1 MTKRLITI
9 LLTLFTFIS
18 AYGQEDPLAIPISE
32 EATISLLTSGPS
44 KMAIFTAWGHTAI
57 RVKDPQTGLD
67 IIYNYGIF
75 SFGKPLSFVSR
86 FVSGQTDYRLGR
98 SSMRRSIEETI
109 EKNADYYEQ
118 ELNLTQQEKEKLY
131 NALIENYRP
140 ENRVYRYKYFSDN
153 CATRPRTLIR
163 ECINGK
169 LVYAR
174 GGEKGYTYSR
184 LFKKRN
190 GTNKS
195 YRDLIYEI
203 LPTSPWYRF
212 GIDMCL
218 GQPTDKPIT
227 EWDELFLPMFLK
239 EELGLLSIQKGN
251 QMRPLV
257 KRTHQLLEK
266 QKTEKKTEWTNV
278 LNPLVVFWTGFLFA
292 LLHVLFHIATGKD
305 DRWAYLLFFTLTG
318 LFGIVIFY
326 VSCLSVH
333 EFVSPNLNLLWMN
346 PLLFVIG
353 ILTYVKRAKK
363 LENTLMMIS
372 GAGCVLA
379 IIYFILS
386 KSLAT
391 VCSGLQQYNTA
402 ALPAILI
409 ELSLIV
415 SWIWRYKSKCKK
427 AEKRKSE

>member
-9 LLTLFTFIS
+9 LLTLFTSIS

-169 LVYAR
+169 LV
-174 GGEKGYTYSR
+174 
-184 LFKKRN
+184 
-190 GTNKS
+190 
-195 YRDLIYEI
+195 
-203 LPTSPWYRF
+203 
-212 GIDMCL
+212 
-218 GQPTDKPIT
+218 
-227 EWDELFLPMFLK
+227 
-239 EELGLLSIQKGN
+239 
-251 QMRPLV
+251 
-257 KRTHQLLEK
+257 
-266 QKTEKKTEWTNV
+266 
-278 LNPLVVFWTGFLFA
+278 
-292 LLHVLFHIATGKD
+292 
-305 DRWAYLLFFTLTG
+305 
-318 LFGIVIFY
+318 
-326 VSCLSVH
+326 
-333 EFVSPNLNLLWMN
+333 
-346 PLLFVIG
+346 
-353 ILTYVKRAKK
+353 
-363 LENTLMMIS
+363 
-372 GAGCVLA
+372 
-379 IIYFILS
+379 
-386 KSLAT
+386 
-391 VCSGLQQYNTA
+391 
-402 ALPAILI
+402 
-409 ELSLIV
+409 
-415 SWIWRYKSKCKK
+415 
-427 AEKRKSE
+427 